1 MTAERHDRVA
11 RLLREHGPLAPPELR
26 SRLEAEIA
34 RANERRRIRGPAWT
48 RVALAGA
55 AVAASLLA
63 FVLAAPAILGGDPNT
78 TDVHGLSAD
87 GPTADAPPN
96 QPGSGGLLAANVE
109 GVTFPDWEREF
120 GWKPIGRRS
129 DELDGRRTETVFYE
143 HEGHTI
149 GYTIVSGSTL
159 DPPDDAKPHRVNGVD
174 VRVYDDDHG
183 HTIATFERQGHTCVL
198 SGHVEHRPT
207 LVNLASWRGDG
218 RVVF

>member
-1 MTAERHDRVA
+1 MTAERHERVA
-11 RLLREHGPLAPPELR
+11 RLLREHGPLAPPDLR
-26 SRLEAEIA
+26 SRIEAEIS
-34 RANERRRIRGPAWT
+34 RANEGARWRGPAVT
-48 RVALAGA
+48 RMALAGA

-63 FVLAAPAILGGDPNT
+63 LVLLGPGILGGDPST
-78 TDVHGLSAD
+78 SEVHGLSAG
-87 GPTADAPPN
+87 GPTAPAPRD
-96 QPGSGGLLAANVE
+96 QPGSRQLLAADVE
-109 GVTFPDWEREF
+109 GVPFPKWESEF
-120 GWKPIGRRS
+120 GWKAYGQRS

-149 GYTIVSGSTL
+149 GYTIVSGSPL
-159 DPPDDAKPHRVNGVD
+159 DPPDDAKRHRVNGVD

>member
-1 MTAERHDRVA
+1 MTAERHEHVA
-11 RLLREHGPLAPPELR
+11 RLLRDRGPLAPSDLR
-26 SRLEAEIA
+26 SRLETEIA
-34 RANERRRIRGPAWT
+34 RANERRRWRGPALT
-48 RVALAGA
+48 RLAVAGT
-55 AVAASLLA
+55 AVAASIVALVLLG
-63 FVLAAPAILGGDPNT
+63 PALLGSDPST
-78 TDVHGLSAD
+78 TDVHGLSAA
-87 GPTADAPPN
+87 GPTAPAPRD
-96 QPGSGGLLAANVE
+96 QPASPELLAADVE
-109 GVTFPDWEREF
+109 GVPFPRWEPEF
-120 GWKPIGRRS
+120 GWKAYGRRS

-149 GYTIVSGSTL
+149 GYTIVSGSPL
-159 DPPDDAKPHRVNGVD
+159 DPPDDAKRHQVNGVD